1 METLYSCVLGWF
13 SWHLLEHD
21 VYMLI
26 ARSFL
31 LVIIRQH
38 IYDAIVWYYGLMF
51 VSIEWTLNDDV
62 FIYIHMY
69 IIFS

>member
-1 METLYSCVLGWF
+1 METFYSCVLGWF

-38 IYDAIVWYYGLMF
+38 IYDAIV
-51 VSIEWTLNDDV
+51 
-62 FIYIHMY
+62 
-69 IIFS
+69 